1 MRNFALALFFIC
13 MQQQLNAETI
23 IGFSEEGSLYQK
35 QIETDYDRSLN
46 ALEMDKWMKYL
57 SKEPHHVG
65 SLAGKEN
72 AEYIAQLFESWG
84 FDVEIE
90 EYYVLI
96 PTPMIRELSLI
107 SPTTYKA
114 TLTEDSLVEDPST
127 FVSENLFPP

>member
-90 EYYVLI
+90 EYYVL
-96 PTPMIRELSLI
+96 TD
-107 SPTTYKA
+107 TNDT
-114 TLTEDSLVEDPST
+114 
-127 FVSENLFPP
+127 